1 MTIYLHK
8 YMFSNAVPM
17 HVEIK
22 YIGHVTIIPEH
33 EKISEI
39 VILWMLKPSQVLDK
53 TSKSCFL

>member
-33 EKISEI
+33 EKN
-39 VILWMLKPSQVLDK
+39 LWNCHSVNAEAVTGTGQNL
-53 TSKSCFL
+53 